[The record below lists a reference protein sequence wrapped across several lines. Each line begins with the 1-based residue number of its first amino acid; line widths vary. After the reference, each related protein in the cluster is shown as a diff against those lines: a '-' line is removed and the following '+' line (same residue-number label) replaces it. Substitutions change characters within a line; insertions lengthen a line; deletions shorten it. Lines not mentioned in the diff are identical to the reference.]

1 MIGSQK
7 LNNSEELPMFASNRA
22 DQGQTVAGEL
32 NKLFGIMRTKLR
44 ETPDIAIATAFLNPS
59 GFSLIADELEKAPR
73 VRLLLGAEPE
83 QEVIRAISDAD
94 ADRNVR
100 LVAALKRH
108 TDWIV
113 AERDALGFT
122 RESSAQSQRLVNWLK
137 EEDSSA
143 TPRVEVRRFTKGFLH
158 GKAFIS
164 EDSALPAVLAGSSNF
179 TFAGLSLN
187 AELNLGYGAGDQVHG
202 NLVREWFE
210 HYWDQSETFD
220 LVKIYEEQW
229 NEHSPWTV
237 FMRMLHELYGN
248 DLDDLAPR
256 KLQLAL
262 TQFQSDGVAR
272 AIRLL
277 DSLGGVLIADEVGL
291 GKTFIAGELI
301 ARAAKENRQGVLIVC
316 PASLKTG
323 MWEPFLKTHDFSR
336 RVEVFSYEEIRNRM
350 DVAHE
355 GHEEFTNKMDDF
367 ALVVIDEAHNLR
379 NAGAQRSSAIDRAIL
394 AGSSPKKVVLL
405 TATPVNNSLTDLETL
420 IKYFIRD
427 DAQFVGENIPSIKR
441 YIKNAQD
448 LDPER
453 LTPEHL
459 FTLMDQVAVR
469 RTRKFVKD
477 NYPGQEIEGPNG
489 QKMIVEFP
497 SPKVYRIDYD
507 HDEVGTE
514 LISKV
519 VYALDLPEGTP
530 LVSRYTEKRDDPG
543 RLILARYTSSA
554 YLLSGQIQKFQVS
567 NAGLLR
573 SALLKRLESS
583 PQALSATLTRLVV
596 AHTSFLDALNQGK
609 VLTGEALRDW
619 TSSEAESLD
628 EFLEELDEIGLEDV
642 EQASLYEV
650 DVLKEDVNSDLELLT
665 DLQALA
671 VKAAKFNDLKVKA
684 LVDELTNIAAKSR
697 RADPRGIPT
706 GDRRKVIV
714 FSSFADTIVDI
725 HSKVSAA
732 IKDTGN
738 SPLSDYKSRLA
749 EPVMGTG
756 LSSKLHGTSG
766 GVDQGRR
773 TRIISEFAPET
784 AGSYKIDGTPTSP
797 DNFDI
802 LFTTDFLAEG
812 VNLQQAGRII
822 NYDLPWNPMRIVQ
835 RHGRVDRIGSK
846 HDTVQMGLFFPSAHL
861 DELLRLEE
869 TLVRK
874 LAQAE
879 AAVGAGVVLPG
890 RDPGKQIIF
899 ADTKE
904 QIDQLY
910 NENPELLES
919 RGSSAALSGEEYR
932 RRLSDGMK
940 DPFTKHDVESLPY
953 GSGSGFENLRIRT
966 NGYVFCVKIGSH
978 EKPWFRFVPVDSD
991 WNPFFDDG
999 KAIINSD
1006 MLTSLVAADPASLL
1020 TPRWMTP
1027 EVYDHAFDSWALA
1040 RDSVFA
1046 DWSFLTNPMNLK
1058 PDSPKAFRDA
1068 TTLVFQ
1074 SGEFLSADD
1083 RRELIGKLNAV
1094 PSKKVE
1100 RAVRAALSTSGGD
1113 KEKILAV
1120 KDELEAAGIQKPEP
1134 PIPLEVVAINQV
1146 RLVTWMAVKGKFD

>member
-1 MIGSQK
+1 MS
-7 LNNSEELPMFASNRA
+7 NSDSLPMFASNRPEK
-22 DQGQTVAGEL
+22 GESVATEL
-32 NKLFGIMRTKLR
+32 NKLFGVMRSKLR
-44 ETPDIAIATAFLNPS
+44 ETPNIAIATAFLNPS
-59 GFSLIADELEKAPR
+59 GFNLIADELERAPH

-83 QEVIRAISDAD
+83 QEVIRAISDSD
-94 ADRNVR
+94 ADRNIR
-100 LVAALKRH
+100 LADALKRH
-108 TDWIV
+108 SDWMI

-122 RESSAQSQRLVNWLK
+122 REASTQALRLVEWLK
-137 EEDSSA
+137 QPDSEA
-143 TPRVEVRRFTKGFLH
+143 KPRVEVRRFTKGFLH

-179 TFAGLSLN
+179 TLAGLSLN

-210 HYWDQSETFD
+210 HYWDQSEEFD

-237 FMRMLHELYGN
+237 FMRMLHELYGS

-277 DSLGGVLIADEVGL
+277 DTLGGVLIADEVGL
-291 GKTFIAGELI
+291 GKTYLAGELI

-323 MWEPFLKTHDFSR
+323 MWEPFLKNHDFSR

-350 DVAHE
+350 DIEHD
-355 GHEEFTNKMDDF
+355 GHEEFTRRMDDF

-394 AGSSPKKVVLL
+394 AGSTPKKVVLL
-405 TATPVNNSLTDLETL
+405 TATPVNNSLSDLETL
-420 IKYFIRD
+420 IKYFVRD
-427 DAQFVGENIPSIKR
+427 DAQFAGENIPSIKS
-441 YIKNAQD
+441 YIKKAQD

-477 NYPGQEIEGPNG
+477 NYPGQEIDGPNG
-489 QKMIVEFP
+489 QKMTVEFP
-497 SPKVYRIDYD
+497 TPKVYRIDYAHED
-507 HDEVGTE
+507 IGDE
-514 LISKV
+514 LISRV
-519 VYALDLPEGTP
+519 VYALDLPEDTP
-530 LVSRYTEKRDDPG
+530 LVARYTEKRNDPG

-554 YLLSGQIQKFQVS
+554 YLLSGQIEKFQVS

-583 PQALSATLTRLVV
+583 PQALSATLTKLVN
-596 AHTSFLDALNQGK
+596 AHRGFLDALNQGK
-609 VLTGEALRDW
+609 VLTGEALREW
-619 TSSEAESLD
+619 TSSEAETLD
-628 EFLEELDEIGLEDV
+628 EFLEGLSETGQEDV
-642 EQASLYEV
+642 ELASLYETE
-650 DVLKEDVNSDLELLT
+650 VLKEDVASDLQLLIEL
-665 DLQALA
+665 QELA
-671 VKAAKFNDLKVKA
+671 IKAAKFSDLKVKS
-684 LVDELTNIAAKSR
+684 LIDELTNIATGARK
-697 RADPRGIPT
+697 ADARGVPS

-725 HSKVSAA
+725 HAKVSAA
-732 IKDTGN
+732 IEKAGKN
-738 SPLSDYKSRLA
+738 PLADYKGRLA
-749 EPVMGTG
+749 EPVMGVG
-756 LSSKLHGTSG
+756 LTTKMHGTSG
-766 GVDQGRR
+766 GVDQDKR
-773 TRIISEFAPET
+773 TRMISEFAPET
-784 AGSYKIDGTPTSP
+784 AGSLKVDGTPMSP

-802 LFTTDFLAEG
+802 LLTTDVLSEG

-869 TLVRK
+869 TLERK

-890 RDPGKQIIF
+890 REPGKQVIF

-932 RRLSDGMK
+932 RRLSLEMK
-940 DPFTKHDVESLPY
+940 DPFTRHDVENLPY
-953 GSGSGFENLRIRT
+953 GSGSGFENPRIRT
-966 NGYVFCVKIGSH
+966 NGYVFSVKIGAH
-978 EKPWFRFVPVDSD
+978 EKPWFRFVPVDENWD
-991 WNPFFDDG
+991 VYVEDG
-999 KAIINSD
+999 KPIVNDD
-1006 MLTSLVAADPASLL
+1006 MLASLVAADPVSQS

-1027 EVYDHAFDSWALA
+1027 EVYDHAFDAWSVA
-1040 RDSVFA
+1040 RGSVFA
-1046 DWSFLTNPMNLK
+1046 DWSFLTDPINLK
-1058 PDSPKAFRDA
+1058 PDSPKSFRDA
-1068 TTLVFQ
+1068 SALVFQ
-1074 SGEFLSADD
+1074 SGEFLSAED

-1100 RAVRAALSTSGGD
+1100 RAVRTALSLVGSE
-1113 KEKILAV
+1113 KERILAV
-1120 KDELEAAGIQKPEP
+1120 KEEIEAAGIQKPEP
-1134 PIPLEVVAINQV
+1134 PTPLEIVSENQV
-1146 RLVTWMAVKGKFD
+1146 KLVTWMAVKGNVG

>member
-301 ARAAKENRQGVLIVC
+301 VRAVKENRQGVLIVC

>member
-1 MIGSQK
+1 MTA
-7 LNNSEELPMFASNRA
+7 EESLPMFASNRS
-22 DQGQTVAGEL
+22 DRGETVANAL
-32 NKLFGIMRTKLR
+32 NQLFGVMRGKLR
-44 ETPDIAIATAFLNPS
+44 ETPNIAIATAFLNPA
-59 GFSLIADELEKAPR
+59 GFNLIAHELEQAPK

-83 QEVIRAISDAD
+83 PEVIRAISDSD
-94 ADRNVR
+94 ADRDIR
-100 LVAALKRH
+100 LADALKRH
-108 TDWIV
+108 SDWMI

-122 RESSAQSQRLVNWLK
+122 REASMQALRLVAWLK
-137 EEDSSA
+137 QIDSEA
-143 TPRVEVRRFTKGFLH
+143 KPRVEVRRFTKGFLH

-179 TFAGLSLN
+179 TLAGLSLN

-210 HYWDQSETFD
+210 HYWDQSEEFD

-237 FMRMLHELYGN
+237 FMRMLHELYGS

-277 DSLGGVLIADEVGL
+277 DTLGGVLIADEVGL
-291 GKTFIAGELI
+291 GKTYIAGELI

-323 MWEPFLKTHDFSR
+323 MWESFLKKHDFSR

-350 DVAHE
+350 DVEHE
-355 GHEEFTNKMDDF
+355 GHEEFTRRMDDF

-394 AGSSPKKVVLL
+394 AGSTPKKVVLL
-405 TATPVNNSLTDLETL
+405 TATPVNNSLSDLETL
-420 IKYFIRD
+420 IRYFVRD
-427 DAQFVGENIPSIKR
+427 DAQFASENIPSIKN
-441 YIKNAQD
+441 YIKKAQD

-477 NYPGQEIEGPNG
+477 NYPGQEIDGPNG
-489 QKMIVEFP
+489 QKMTVEFP
-497 SPKVYRIDYD
+497 TPKVYRIDYA
-507 HDEVGTE
+507 HDDIGDE
-514 LISKV
+514 LISRV
-519 VYALDLPEGTP
+519 VYALDLPEETP
-530 LVSRYTEKRDDPG
+530 LVARYTEKRNDPG

-554 YLLSGQIQKFQVS
+554 YLLSGEIEKFQVS

-583 PQALSATLTRLVV
+583 PQALSATLTKLVN
-596 AHTSFLDALNQGK
+596 AHRGFLDALSQGR
-609 VLTGEALRDW
+609 VLTGEALREW

-628 EFLEELDEIGLEDV
+628 EFLEGLSETGQEDV
-642 EQASLYEV
+642 EHASLYDTE
-650 DVLKEDVNSDLELLT
+650 VLKEDVASDLQLLT
-665 DLQALA
+665 ELQELA
-671 VKAAKFNDLKVKA
+671 QEAAKFSDLKVKS
-684 LVDELTNIAAKSR
+684 LIEELSSIATGAR
-697 RADPRGIPT
+697 QADARGLPS
-706 GDRRKVIV
+706 GDRRKVII
-714 FSSFADTIVDI
+714 FSSFADTILDI
-725 HSKVSAA
+725 HTKVSAA
-732 IKDTGN
+732 IEEARN
-738 SPLSDYKSRLA
+738 SSLGDYKNRVA

-756 LSSKLHGTSG
+756 LSTKLHGASG
-766 GVDQGRR
+766 GVDQDRR
-773 TRIISEFAPET
+773 TRMISEFAPET
-784 AGSYKIDGTPTSP
+784 AAGSLKADGTPVSP
-797 DNFDI
+797 DNFDL
-802 LFTTDFLAEG
+802 LFTTDVLSEG

-846 HDTVQMGLFFPSAHL
+846 HDTVQMGLFFPTAHL

-869 TLVRK
+869 TLERK

-890 RDPGKQIIF
+890 RSPGRQVIF

-904 QIDQLY
+904 QINQLY

-932 RRLSDGMK
+932 RRLSLEMK
-940 DPFTKHDVESLPY
+940 DPFIRHGVENLPY
-953 GSGSGFENLRIRT
+953 GSGSGFENLRVKT
-966 NGYVFCVKIGSH
+966 NGYVFCIRIGTH
-978 EKPWFRFVPVDSD
+978 EKPWFRFVPVDQN
-991 WNPFFDDG
+991 WNVYIEEG
-999 KAIINSD
+999 KAVVNDD
-1006 MLTSLVAADPASLL
+1006 MLASLVAADPVAQS
-1020 TPRWMTP
+1020 TARWMTP
-1027 EVYDHAFDSWALA
+1027 EVYDHAFDAWSVA
-1040 RDSVFA
+1040 RESVLR
-1046 DWSFLTNPMNLK
+1046 DWSFLTDPINLK

-1068 TTLVFQ
+1068 SALVFQ
-1074 SGEFLSADD
+1074 SGEFLSAED

-1100 RAVRAALSTSGGD
+1100 RAVRAALSLPGSD
-1113 KEKILAV
+1113 RERILAV
-1120 KDELEAAGIQKPEP
+1120 KEEIEAAGIQKPEP
-1134 PIPLEVVAINQV
+1134 PKPLDLVSENQV
-1146 RLVTWMAVKGKFD
+1146 KLVTWMAVKGNIAP

>member
-1 MIGSQK
+1 MTSDF
-7 LNNSEELPMFASNRA
+7 NLPMFASNRPER
-22 DQGQTVAGEL
+22 GETVASEL
-32 NKLFGIMRTKLR
+32 NKLFGVMREKLR
-44 ETPDIAIATAFLNPS
+44 ETPSIAIATAFLNPA

-83 QEVIRAISDAD
+83 QEVVRAISDSD
-94 ADRNVR
+94 ADRNIR
-100 LVAALKRH
+100 LANALRKH
-108 TDWIV
+108 SDWMI

-122 RESSAQSQRLVNWLK
+122 REASTQAIRLVEWLK
-137 EEDSSA
+137 QLDEESK
-143 TPRVEVRRFTKGFLH
+143 PRVEVRRYTKGFLH

-179 TFAGLSLN
+179 TWAGLSLN

-210 HYWDQSETFD
+210 HYWTQSEDFN
-220 LVKIYEEQW
+220 LASIYEEQW
-229 NEHSPWTV
+229 SEHDPWTI

-248 DLDDLAPR
+248 DLDELNPR

-272 AIRLL
+272 ATRIL

-291 GKTFIAGELI
+291 GKTYLAGELI
-301 ARAAKENRQGVLIVC
+301 ARAARENRQGVLIIC

-323 MWEPFLKTHDFSR
+323 MWEPFLRNHDFSR

-350 DVAHE
+350 DVEHE
-355 GHEEFTNKMDDF
+355 GHEEFARRMDDF

-420 IKYFIRD
+420 IKYFVRD
-427 DAQFVGENIPSIKR
+427 DAQFAGENIPSIKN
-441 YIKNAQD
+441 YIKKAQD

-477 NYPGQEIEGPNG
+477 NYPGQEIEGPHG
-489 QKMIVEFP
+489 QKVTVEFP
-497 SPKVYRIDYD
+497 TPKVYRIDYD
-507 HDEVGTE
+507 HDDVGDQ
-514 LISKV
+514 LISRV
-519 VYALDLPEGTP
+519 VYALDLPEDTP
-530 LVSRYTEKRDDPG
+530 LVARYTEKRNDPG

-554 YLLSGQIQKFQVS
+554 YLLSGDIEKYQVS

-583 PQALSATLTRLVV
+583 PKALAATLTKLVE
-596 AHTSFLDALNQGK
+596 AHRGFLDALKQGR
-609 VLTGEALRDW
+609 VLKGEALREW
-619 TSSEAESLD
+619 TASDAETLDDFLDGLSEVAQ
-628 EFLEELDEIGLEDV
+628 EEV
-642 EQASLYEV
+642 ELASLYEIET
-650 DVLKEDVNSDLELLT
+650 LKEDVVSDLELLIE
-665 DLQALA
+665 LQQLA
-671 VKAAKFNDLKVKA
+671 IKATNFSDLKVKA
-684 LVDELTNIAAKSR
+684 LINELTNIATTARKS
-697 RADPRGIPT
+697 DVRGVSS

-725 HSKVSAA
+725 HEKLSQA
-732 IKDTGN
+732 IENAGN
-738 SPLSDYKSRLA
+738 NPLADYKKRIA
-749 EPVMGTG
+749 EPIMGTG
-756 LSSKLHGTSG
+756 LSTKLRGTSG
-766 GVDQGRR
+766 GVDQDRR
-773 TRIISEFAPET
+773 TRMISEFAPET
-784 AGSYKIDGTPTSP
+784 AGSLKADGAPVSP

-802 LFTTDFLAEG
+802 LLTTDVLSEG
-812 VNLQQAGRII
+812 VNLQQSGRII

-846 HDTVQMGLFFPSAHL
+846 HDTVQLGLFFPSAHL
-861 DELLRLEE
+861 DELLGLEE
-869 TLVRK
+869 TLERK

-890 RDPGKQIIF
+890 RDPGRQVIF
-899 ADTKE
+899 SDTKD
-904 QIDQLY
+904 QIEQLY

-932 RRLSDGMK
+932 RRLSLEMK
-940 DPFTKHDVESLPY
+940 DPFTKHEVLKLPY
-953 GSGSGFENLRIRT
+953 GSGSGFENPRIRT
-966 NGYVFCVKIGSH
+966 NGYVFCIRIGTH
-978 EKPWFRFVPVDSD
+978 EKPWFRFVPVDQD
-991 WNPFFDDG
+991 WKVFVEESR
-999 KAIINSD
+999 AIVNDD
-1006 MLTSLVAADPASLL
+1006 MLASLVAADPVSQS
-1020 TPRWMTP
+1020 TQRWMTS
-1027 EVYDHAFDSWALA
+1027 EVYDHAFDAWSIAKE
-1040 RDSVFA
+1040 SVFG
-1046 DWSFLTNPMNLK
+1046 DWSYLTDPINLK
-1058 PDSPKAFRDA
+1058 PDSPKSFRDA
-1068 TTLVFQ
+1068 SALVFQ
-1074 SGEFLSADD
+1074 SGEFLGADE

-1100 RAVRAALSTSGGD
+1100 RAIRSALSSQSSD
-1113 KEKILAV
+1113 RDKILAV
-1120 KDELEAAGIQKPEP
+1120 KFEIEAAGIQKPEP
-1134 PIPLEVVAINQV
+1134 PKPLEQVSRNQI
-1146 RLVTWMAVKGKFD
+1146 RLVAWMAVKGNTASEPK

>member
-1 MIGSQK
+1 MHNDS
-7 LNNSEELPMFASNRA
+7 LPMFASNRP
-22 DQGQTVAGEL
+22 DKGESVAAEL
-32 NKLFGIMRTKLR
+32 NKLFGVMRSKLR
-44 ETPDIAIATAFLNPS
+44 ETPNIAIATAFLNPA
-59 GFSLIADELEKAPR
+59 GFNLIGDELEKAPK

-83 QEVIRAISDAD
+83 SEVIRAISDSD
-94 ADRNVR
+94 ADKNVR
-100 LVAALKRH
+100 LADALKRH
-108 TDWIV
+108 SDWII

-122 RESSAQSQRLVNWLK
+122 REASSQALRLVEWLK
-137 EEDSSA
+137 QLDSEA
-143 TPRVEVRRFTKGFLH
+143 NPRVEVRRFTKGFLH

-179 TFAGLSLN
+179 TLAGLSLN

-210 HYWDQSETFD
+210 HYWNQSEEFD
-220 LVKIYEEQW
+220 LINIYEEQW

-237 FMRMLHELYGN
+237 FMRMLHELYGS

-277 DSLGGVLIADEVGL
+277 DTLGGVLIADEVGL
-291 GKTFIAGELI
+291 GKTYLAGELI

-323 MWEPFLKTHDFSR
+323 MWEPFLKHHDFSR

-350 DVAHE
+350 DVDHE
-355 GHEEFTNKMDDF
+355 GHEEFTRRMDDF
-367 ALVVIDEAHNLR
+367 ALIVIDEAHNLR

-394 AGSSPKKVVLL
+394 AGSSPKKVILL

-420 IKYFIRD
+420 IKYFVRD
-427 DAQFVGENIPSIKR
+427 DAQFVSENIPSIKN
-441 YIKNAQD
+441 YIKKAQD
-448 LDPER
+448 LDTER

-477 NYPGQEIEGPNG
+477 NYPGQEIDGPSG

-507 HDEVGTE
+507 HEGIGDE
-514 LISKV
+514 LISRV
-519 VYALDLPEGTP
+519 VYALDLPEDTP
-530 LVSRYTEKRDDPG
+530 LVARYTEKRNDPG

-554 YLLSGQIQKFQVS
+554 YLLNGRIAKFQVA

-583 PQALSATLTRLVV
+583 PQALSATLTKLVS
-596 AHTSFLDALNQGK
+596 AHEGFLDALNQGR
-609 VLTGEALRDW
+609 VLVGEALREW
-619 TSSEAESLD
+619 TSSDAESLD
-628 EFLEELDEIGLEDV
+628 EFLEGLSEAGQEDV
-642 EQASLYEV
+642 ELASLYEV
-650 DVLKEDVNSDLELLT
+650 ATLREDVTSDLLLLNEL
-665 DLQALA
+665 QELA
-671 VKAAKFNDLKVKA
+671 IKAAKFSDLKVKSLISE
-684 LVDELTNIAAKSR
+684 LVNIATLARK
-697 RADPRGIPT
+697 ADVRGVPS

-725 HSKVSAA
+725 HLKVSVA
-732 IKDTGN
+732 IEKAEE
-738 SPLSDYKSRLA
+738 SPLADYKGRLA
-749 EPVMGTG
+749 EPIMGTG
-756 LSSKLHGTSG
+756 LSTKLHGTSG
-766 GVDQGRR
+766 GVDQHRR

-784 AGSYKIDGTPTSP
+784 AGLLKADGSPLSP

-802 LFTTDFLAEG
+802 LFTTDVLSEG

-846 HDTVQMGLFFPSAHL
+846 HDTVQMGLFFPSTHL
-861 DELLRLEE
+861 DELLRLGE
-869 TLVRK
+869 TLERK
-874 LAQAE
+874 LAQAD
-879 AAVGAGVVLPG
+879 AAVGAGIVLPG
-890 RDPGKQIIF
+890 RDPGKQVIF

-932 RRLSDGMK
+932 RRLSQEMK
-940 DPFTKHDVESLPY
+940 DPFTKHDVVNLPY
-953 GSGSGFENLRIRT
+953 GSGSGFENPRIRT
-966 NGYVFCVKIGSH
+966 NGFVFCVKIGAS
-978 EKPWFRFVPVDSD
+978 EKPWFRFVPVDES
-991 WNPFFDDG
+991 WNIYIDDG
-999 KAIINSD
+999 KPLVNDD
-1006 MLTSLVAADPASLL
+1006 MLASLVAADPIMPT

-1027 EVYDHAFDSWALA
+1027 EVYDHAFDAWTVA
-1040 RDSVFA
+1040 RESVFA
-1046 DWSFLTNPMNLK
+1046 DWSFLTDPINLK
-1058 PDSPKAFRDA
+1058 PDSPKSFRDA
-1068 TTLVFQ
+1068 SALVFQ

-1083 RRELIGKLNAV
+1083 RRELVGKLNAV

-1100 RAVRAALSTSGGD
+1100 RAVRLALSSQGSD
-1113 KEKILAV
+1113 QERILAV
-1120 KDELEAAGIQKPEP
+1120 KVEIEAAGIQKPEP
-1134 PIPLEVVAINQV
+1134 PKPLEIVSENQV
-1146 RLVTWMAVKGKFD
+1146 RLVTWMAVKGKLN